1 MSIVTSPV
9 PLNFFFFVEE
19 KTALATLLQLSP
31 LSNSQLIILLWMI
44 ITWMDYSLS
53 DLENKF
59 DGKGK
64 EIDRGELSETN
75 CHFLPHL
82 VWHTRKKIICSL
94 INWKNCPPVNCAF
107 FVGFSHFLWKKK
119 KNWISL
125 GIKKKL
131 SNVKLSFFDPVDW
144 FSWFEKKN
152 KIVNRRPIGRNEKS
166 QKINQI
172 RSNWKEDHW
181 HPVRS

>member
-19 KTALATLLQLSP
+19 KTALATLSQLSP

-82 VWHTRKKIICSL
+82 VWHTRKKIIWSL
-94 INWKNCPPVNCAF
+94 RNWKNCPPVNCAF

-131 SNVKLSFFDPVDW
+131 SNVKLW
-144 FSWFEKKN
+144 FIFRSRWLVLLIWKKN
-152 KIVNRRPIGRNEKS
+152 WKS
-166 QKINQI
+166 
-172 RSNWKEDHW
+172 SADWKKWEITKKKN
-181 HPVRS
+181 